1 VCVFQGLL
9 IESLGRRALIIGGYS
24 LMSLCCV
31 CFTVALTFQVNRSI
45 KFYMLILNTVYLL
58 FFSIYLFCATCQYF
72 ITLFKIKVS

>member
-1 VCVFQGLL
+1 MLKGFSNTGVVCVCVFQGLL

-45 KFYMLILNTVYLL
+45 RN
-58 FFSIYLFCATCQYF
+58 SIC
-72 ITLFKIKVS
+72 